1 MAVILEKNKMKKII
15 KFSIVIFFCSTQVS
29 CYYGLQDDDD
39 PNVIGQNT
47 YKGVLID
54 LDGNSISNKTIVLRS
69 DFDQK
74 IAEFITDENGY
85 FEGKGNIYD
94 TGIKLGVKEEFNQ
107 YLTEYTFE
115 YSDHPIGETIEFPP
129 LINTPISSVSIKII
143 NNSGLDYS
151 VDYQYIIGI
160 CQKYFED
167 NLAVDSLCYED
178 YYDTINFDSD
188 NSKSLSIG
196 AVIGTTISL
205 TVSNSDNSLT
215 QTISVDEQNQEET
228 IVFE

>member
-1 MAVILEKNKMKKII
+1 MKKSINLIFKKSI
-15 KFSIVIFFCSTQVS
+15 KFSVVVFFCSTLIS

-54 LDGNSISNKTIVLRS
+54 LDGNPVSNKPIVLQS
-69 DFDQK
+69 NFEQK

-85 FEGKGNIYD
+85 FEGKGNVYN
-94 TGIKLGVKEEFNQ
+94 TGIKVGVKEEFNQ
-107 YLTEYTFE
+107 YLTEYTFD
-115 YSDHPIGETIEFPP
+115 YSNYPIDETIEFPP
-129 LINTPISSVSIKII
+129 LIYTPTSSVSIKII

-151 VDYQYIIGI
+151 VDYQYIIGV

-167 NLAVDSLCYED
+167 NLEVDSLCYEEFD
-178 YYDTINFDSD
+178 DEINFESD
-188 NSKSLSIG
+188 NSKSFSIG
-196 AVIGTTISL
+196 AVIGTTIYL

-215 QTISVDEQNQEET
+215 RTIAVDQQNQEET